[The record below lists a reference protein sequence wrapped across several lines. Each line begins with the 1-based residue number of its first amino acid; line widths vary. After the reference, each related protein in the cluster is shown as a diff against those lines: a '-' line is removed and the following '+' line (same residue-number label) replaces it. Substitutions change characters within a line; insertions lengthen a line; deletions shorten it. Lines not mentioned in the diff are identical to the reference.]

1 MPDGS
6 TTVVPLTTAQMIEKF
21 IQLRDKVDE
30 IKKKHAEQLKPYQEV
45 MQKLEGALMLALDQA
60 GVDNMKCDAGTVYKS
75 TSTSVTVQHWSE
87 TLKYIQENEAWDL
100 LEARVSKT
108 AANAIIEESGNPIPG
123 VNVSEAI
130 VLRVRRS

>member
-6 TTVVPLTTAQMIEKF
+6 TTVVMSAADMIAKY
-21 IQLRDKVDE
+21 IQLRDKKKE
-30 IKKKHAEQLKPYQEV
+30 IEDKHKEELRPYNNLIE
-45 MQKLEGALMLALDQA
+45 KLDGMLMHELERA
-60 GVDNMKCDAGTVYKS
+60 GVDNMKCDAGTVFKS
-75 TSTSVTVQHWSE
+75 TSTSVGVQHWPE

-108 AANAIIEESGNPIPG
+108 AAKAIIEETGQPIPG
-123 VNVSEAI
+123 VSVSEAI

>member
-6 TTVVPLTTAQMIEKF
+6 VTTVVMTAAAMIEKF
-21 IQLRDKVDE
+21 IQLRDKIDE
-30 IKKKHAEQLKPYQEV
+30 IKKKQAEQLKPYQEV
-45 MQKLEGALMLALDQA
+45 MQKLEGMLMLELERA
-60 GVDNMKCDAGTVYKS
+60 GVDNMKCDAGTVFKS

-87 TLKYIQENEAWDL
+87 TLKYIQETEAWDL

-108 AANAIIEESGNPIPG
+108 AAKAIIEESGHPIPG
-123 VNVSEAI
+123 VNVNEAI

>member
-1 MPDGS
+1 MPDG
-6 TTVVPLTTAQMIEKF
+6 TTVVNPLTAAQMIERF

-30 IKKKHAEQLKPYQEV
+30 LKKKQAEQLKPYQEV
-45 MQKLEGALMLALDQA
+45 MQKLDGLIMLELERTGA
-60 GVDNMKCDAGTVYKS
+60 DNIACDAGTAYKS

-87 TLKYIQENEAWDL
+87 TLKYIQENDAWDL

-108 AANAIIEESGNPIPG
+108 AAKAIIEESGQNIPG
-123 VNVSEAI
+123 VSVSEAV